1 MIEISNMVEVLK
13 YNTEY
18 DKISESLQDYEFIEF
33 NRKNN
38 PHNLVIMQTY
48 ILMKKTL
55 LVFSRN
61 LKTTLFMFL
70 SPFIICLFLVQLQN
84 F

>member
-1 MIEISNMVEVLK
+1 MIEISNMVEILK

-48 ILMKKTL
+48 ILNGEKY
-55 LVFSRN
+55 FSVDI
-61 LKTTLFMFL
+61 FEIFQ
-70 SPFIICLFLVQLQN
+70 IYI
-84 F
+84 